1 MENPSSRRI
10 LGLALPMAGEH
21 FLVFGILIFDT
32 VLAGQLGVEEL
43 SAQTVVTQWIQ
54 LTSVIFNITAV
65 GGSILVAQAIGRS
78 DKTRANHVLSSALIL
93 ALLTGGIT
101 ASVIFAAGQ
110 FLFDVMGVAQ
120 VVNELG
126 VPYLRLLALSI
137 PLNFVLLSAAG
148 CIRGTGDART
158 PLLIMAAANF
168 VHVLLATILATGS
181 GPILELGLQGI
192 AWASIIS
199 RGFGAFLVLGLLLK
213 GISNLHLTWSKLDLK
228 VMRGVLSVGNS
239 VAGEQLAIRLGQLVN
254 LRLVTGLGTVALAA
268 YSVVLNSLSLI
279 LILGLGFMT
288 ATLTI
293 IGQQVGAGKEQE
305 IHVTGWRTLRLA
317 WLAMG
322 GMALLFLVWPHV
334 TRLFSNDP
342 ATLAQAVAGLGI
354 VLWGVPFE
362 SVNQVFTG
370 GIRGAGDTRYPMLNT
385 LFGHWF
391 IRLPLI
397 ILLIGPLDF
406 GLNGFWIAMVIE
418 MLVRAILN
426 VWRFRSKFW
435 LYASEF
441 GV

>member
-1 MENPSSRRI
+1 MDTPSSRRV
-10 LGLALPMAGEH
+10 LSLALPMAGEH

-32 VLAGQLGVEEL
+32 ILAGQLGVEEL

-101 ASVIFAAGQ
+101 SSVIFAAGQ
-110 FLFDVMGVAQ
+110 FLFDVMAVEQ

-137 PLNFVLLSAAG
+137 PLNFVLLSAVG

-158 PLLIMAAANF
+158 PLLIMGAANF

-181 GPILELGLQGI
+181 GGAVELGLQGI

-199 RGFGAFLVLGLLLK
+199 RGLGTLLVLGLLFK
-213 GISNLHLTWSKLDLK
+213 GIANLHLSWSTLDLK
-228 VMRGVLSVGNS
+228 MIRSVLSVGNS

-254 LRLVTGLGTVALAA
+254 LRLVTGLGTVAVAA

-293 IGQQVGAGKEQE
+293 VGQQVGAGKEQE
-305 IHVTGWRTLRLA
+305 IHETGWRTLRLA
-317 WLAMG
+317 WLVMG
-322 GMALLFLVWPHV
+322 ATALFFLVWPHV
-334 TRLFSNDP
+334 VRLFSNDP
-342 ATLAQAVAGLGI
+342 ATLAQAVAGLGL
-354 VLWGVPFE
+354 VLWGIPFE
-362 SVNQVFTG
+362 AVNQVFTG

-397 ILLIGPLDF
+397 LLLIGPLNF

-426 VWRFRSKFW
+426 IRRFRSEFW
-435 LYASEF
+435 LYASQL